1 MIPFAAIAALAVVG
15 FLPSLLTLRAD
26 PPLIPLGERTP
37 IESVTFAGNLAFA
50 LLPVPQSQLPG
61 MASYNEAVYE
71 AIQSAPWGES
81 TALTNFGTWITTA
94 ALLVFVLG
102 LIIRA
107 RRPQLIDDAAVAT
120 TTRLVT
126 PGFIVALIGWTLLFF
141 VPWGLNY
148 LFAGVVSAQIRGWNR
163 LVPLLLLL
171 FILGAAAVL
180 AQTSWRR
187 WSMRMVVAMP
197 VAIVILVL
205 TAIDAVAPFRE
216 PYVTNVATASAQ
228 SQAARQYAAD
238 LNAAIPQNCAV
249 LQLPY
254 VPYPEAGDTRGMPDY
269 EHFWTAL
276 ANHDKSFTY
285 GAVRATDAS
294 VWSSQL
300 PMVPSDATVE
310 LLRRAGF
317 CAIHVDSRGYYA
329 EEIGPVLEN
338 LTSRFGTPVAS
349 AADGQWQA
357 FTIGTPTLP
366 VQWTDDIAAYFGQA
380 LITADEATTGPRY
393 SELDHAW
400 WWTRAEQASFQVT
413 PVQASAPVDTVRG
426 AVMAPVCSA
435 RPVTITL
442 AAGEDQVSTTIVAEP
457 NNPQPF
463 ELRLPTATTEPANL
477 RIYAPGESCDDPS
490 VPNQSDGSDA
500 PNQYAQI
507 RDVIATGPVQ
517 VAQFRPAFAVS

>member
-1 MIPFAAIAALAVVG
+1 RMLAMDVLPFAAIGVLAVVG

-61 MASYNEAVYE
+61 LSSYNAAVYE
-71 AIQSAPWGES
+71 AMQTAPWGES

-94 ALLVFVLG
+94 ALVVFVLG

-107 RRPQLIDDAAVAT
+107 RRPQLVDDASAAT
-120 TTRLVT
+120 TAPLVT
-126 PGFIVALIGWTLLFF
+126 PGFILALIGWTLLFF

-148 LFAGVVSAQIRGWNR
+148 LFAGAVSAQIRGWNR

-187 WSMRMVVAMP
+187 WSMRMVVAIP
-197 VAIVILVL
+197 VAVVVLAL
-205 TAIDAVAPFRE
+205 TAVDAVAPFRE
-216 PYVTNVATASAQ
+216 PYATNVATASAQ
-228 SQAARQYAAD
+228 SQAAAQYATD
-238 LNAAIPQNCAV
+238 LNTAIPENCAV

-294 VWSSQL
+294 VWASQL
-300 PMVPSDATVE
+300 AMVPSDATVE
-310 LLRRAGF
+310 LLRQAGF

-338 LTSRFGTPVAS
+338 LTSRFGAPVAS
-349 AADGQWQA
+349 AVDGQWQA
-357 FTIGTPTLP
+357 FSIGSAMLP
-366 VQWTDDIAAYFGQA
+366 AQWSDEVATFFGQA
-380 LITADEATTGPRY
+380 LITADDATTGPRY
-393 SELDHAW
+393 SELDHA
-400 WWTRAEQASFQVT
+400 
-413 PVQASAPVDTVRG
+413 
-426 AVMAPVCSA
+426 
-435 RPVTITL
+435 
-442 AAGEDQVSTTIVAEP
+442 
-457 NNPQPF
+457 
-463 ELRLPTATTEPANL
+463 
-477 RIYAPGESCDDPS
+477 
-490 VPNQSDGSDA
+490 
-500 PNQYAQI
+500 
-507 RDVIATGPVQ
+507 
-517 VAQFRPAFAVS
+517 